1 MPLPDLIEIVPLNS
15 VVSAHISIPG
25 SKSLTNRALILAALS
40 EGEITLTGALWS
52 DDTQVMVTALT
63 QLGFDV
69 RIAPDDLEPCNRT
82 LRVRGLGGK
91 IPNGGTPE
99 NPLDLF
105 VGNAGTAA
113 RFLAPLVC
121 LGRGVY
127 RLHGDDRMHQRP
139 QAALFAALRQLGCR
153 IDSPND
159 RLPALFFGAGPRQ
172 AACQVNVG
180 ESSQFAS
187 ALLLCA
193 TVAPWRVDLA
203 PTQPEPPY
211 VAMTRQLIAAF
222 PRRGGAFQIEPDASS
237 ASYFV
242 AAQWLLN
249 QPSRPDAARI
259 AIAAYPASGW
269 QIDSAFPKF
278 LPLPARIS
286 RRTQLGDSIMTAI
299 IVAPFASRP
308 TEFTDLLPLRLQEC
322 ERVAALRSE
331 LAKCGATVIESGD
344 TLTVHPSAAALHG
357 AEIETYNDHRMAL
370 CFAILGLKIP
380 GIRIKNPSCVKKTFP
395 NFFQKLARRPP
406 AGLGAAILDAPSR
419 LPLREDQLLPPSD
432 F

>member
-1 MPLPDLIEIVPLNS
+1 MTFMPLPDLIEIVPLNT
-15 VVSAHISIPG
+15 VVSAQISIPG

-40 EGEITLTGALWS
+40 EADITLTGALWS
-52 DDTQVMVTALT
+52 DDTQVMVTALA

-69 RIAPDDLEPCNRT
+69 RVAPDALEPCNRT
-82 LRVRGLGGK
+82 LRVRGLSGK

-113 RFLAPLVC
+113 RFLAALVC

-249 QPSRPDAARI
+249 QPSHGPDTGFAADERRDEDLREIIRPA
-259 AIAAYPASGW
+259 
-269 QIDSAFPKF
+269 
-278 LPLPARIS
+278 
-286 RRTQLGDSIMTAI
+286 
-299 IVAPFASRP
+299 V
-308 TEFTDLLPLRLQEC
+308 E
-322 ERVAALRSE
+322 AL
-331 LAKCGATVIESGD
+331 
-344 TLTVHPSAAALHG
+344 
-357 AEIETYNDHRMAL
+357 
-370 CFAILGLKIP
+370 
-380 GIRIKNPSCVKKTFP
+380 
-395 NFFQKLARRPP
+395 PP
-406 AGLGAAILDAPSR
+406 ADSHK
-419 LPLREDQLLPPSD
+419 LRA
-432 F
+432 